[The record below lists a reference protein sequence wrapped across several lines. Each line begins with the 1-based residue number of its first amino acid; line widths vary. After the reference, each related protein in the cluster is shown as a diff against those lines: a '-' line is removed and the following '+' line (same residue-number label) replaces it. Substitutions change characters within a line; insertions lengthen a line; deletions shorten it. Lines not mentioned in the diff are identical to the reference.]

1 MESHSNFHDYGHFG
15 DHNQAKNGSVY
26 DGLTGGG
33 VAEDWN
39 FEDLRYEEGL
49 NVNHLQPA
57 SVFEP
62 ENSSAQLSFRTEFSS
77 SQPSSHI
84 VFNYAGNGHF
94 NSTWVPHEE
103 TESHNWLPTSNAF
116 AVDTN
121 FRQDINNGD
130 QIAKSPGTTVFVSLH
145 NVQSPEITSPSS
157 ITFQLPCNERLE
169 PLGYASQQGFGPQ
182 LDEESRENPLYNNFL
197 YVPPTHS

>member
-1 MESHSNFHDYGHFG
+1 MESHSNFHDYSHFI
-15 DHNQAKNGSVY
+15 DHNPAQNGSVY
-26 DGLTGGG
+26 DGLTGDG
-33 VAEDWN
+33 VAEGWN
-39 FEDLRYEEGL
+39 FESLRYEGL
-49 NVNHLQPA
+49 NDSHFQPA

-62 ENSSAQLSFRTEFSS
+62 ENSSTQLSFRTEFSS
-77 SQPSSHI
+77 SQSSSHT
-84 VFNYAGNGHF
+84 VFNYIGNDHF

-103 TESHNWLPTSNAF
+103 TESHNWLPTSNSF

-121 FRQDINNGD
+121 FRQHINNGD
-130 QIAKSPGTTVFVSLH
+130 QIAKSSGTTVFVSLH

-182 LDEESRENPLYNNFL
+182 LDDESGENLLYNNFL

>member
-1 MESHSNFHDYGHFG
+1 MESHSNFHDYGHFS
-15 DHNQAKNGSVY
+15 DHNPAQNSSVY
-26 DGLTGGG
+26 DGLTGGS
-33 VAEDWN
+33 VAEGWN
-39 FEDLRYEEGL
+39 FENLRYEGP
-49 NVNHLQPA
+49 NISHFQPA

-62 ENSSAQLSFRTEFSS
+62 ENSSSQLSFSTEFSS
-77 SQPSSHI
+77 SQSSSHA
-84 VFNYAGNGHF
+84 VFNCARNDRF

-103 TESHNWLPTSNAF
+103 TESRNWLPTSDAF
-116 AVDTN
+116 ALDTN

-145 NVQSPEITSPSS
+145 NVQSLEITSPSS

-182 LDEESRENPLYNNFL
+182 LDEESGENPLYNNFL